1 MISHPQGESKEYV
14 STYVKSAKNVHALSP
29 NIPLREYYG
38 LYKGPDA
45 VEAYVWL
52 EKSGSLNS
60 PQMGTLK

>member
-45 VEAYVWL
+45 VEAY
-52 EKSGSLNS
+52 
-60 PQMGTLK
+60 M